1 MPASKMKI
9 LIIEDEADVMSYL
22 TNLLRVHG
30 FDTLT
35 AKGAAEGIAK
45 SRAERPALVV
55 LDAML
60 PGDEAQRIYAAVKG
74 ASAPVRIPV
83 ILLSTLTRRTRGGS
97 CLCTAGW
104 SLKRLPEPDA
114 FLPKPPEADLFL
126 AAVLRLTALAPASGQ
141 KEVP

>member
-1 MPASKMKI
+1 MKI
-9 LIIEDEADVMSYL
+9 LIIEDESDVMSYL
-22 TNLLRVHG
+22 TNLLRLQG
-30 FDTLT
+30 FQILT
-35 AKGAAEGIAK
+35 AKGAVEGIAA
-45 SRAERPALVV
+45 SQIQRPALVV

-60 PGDEAQRIYAAVKG
+60 PGDAAERIYAALKG
-74 ASAPVRIPV
+74 DQATVRIPV

-114 FLPKPPEADLFL
+114 FLPKPPEADDFL
-126 AAVLRLTALAPASGQ
+126 DAVKRLTALTPAAGQ